1 MLTVLIRY
9 KGINGNA
16 KKFVE
21 EMIST
26 RLVEEIRNEEGNL
39 RYEYFFPL
47 DDNESVL
54 LVDSW
59 INQEALDRHHQ
70 LPLMNKIKELR
81 EKYDLHMEVEKYQ
94 SFVEKNDE
102 QYIRR

>member
-16 KKFVE
+16 KKFVD
-21 EMIST
+21 EMISSGI
-26 RLVEEIRNEEGNL
+26 VEEIKKEEGNL

-59 INQEALDRHHQ
+59 DNQEALDRHHQ
-70 LPLMNKIKELR
+70 LPLMNEIKELR

-94 SFVEKNDE
+94 SLVDIKDEK
-102 QYIRR
+102 YIRR

>member
-16 KKFVE
+16 RKFAS
-21 EMIST
+21 EMISSGI
-26 RLVEEIRNEEGNL
+26 LSEIRKEEDNL
-39 RYEYFFPL
+39 RYEYFYPI

-59 INQEALDRHHQ
+59 LNQEALDKHHK
-70 LPLMNKIKELR
+70 LPLMDKIKELR
-81 EKYDLHMEVEKYQ
+81 EKYDLHMEVEKYE
-94 SFVEKNDE
+94 SINDIKDEKF
-102 QYIRR
+102 IRK